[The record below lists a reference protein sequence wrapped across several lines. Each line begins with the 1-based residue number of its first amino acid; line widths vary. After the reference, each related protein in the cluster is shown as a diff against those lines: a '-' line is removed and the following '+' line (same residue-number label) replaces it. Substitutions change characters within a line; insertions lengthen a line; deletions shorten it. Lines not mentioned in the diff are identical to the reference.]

1 LRSAIAI
8 KTILVAAS
16 GGTATRGTI
25 ELACQLAQRFR
36 ALSKA
41 ITCSSIRSCTRVD
54 GRDAGL
60 GLTGT
65 LIESIE
71 AVARVRAE
79 ETRSLFAKVLVRR
92 EIAMGEGPHA
102 IEHRASGSW
111 RQESGYAPILVAN
124 RARFFDLAVLGRSE
138 RAIGQPYTDT
148 IEQVLTSSRRPVL
161 LVWADAPATIGNTV
175 AIAWNGSPE
184 AVPALSAS
192 LPFLMSA
199 AAVWNDHGWPQR
211 HEPISAIGV
220 SRLTRHQGAASQ
232 TTGQAARHVRGGLL
246 DAAQSCRADLLVMGG
261 YGHAFWRDMVFG
273 GATLE
278 IIKSASMPS
287 LLMH

>member
-1 LRSAIAI
+1 LPP
-8 KTILVAAS
+8 
-16 GGTATRGTI
+16 
-25 ELACQLAQRFR
+25 AQRFR
-36 ALSKA
+36 AHIEGYHVLLDPQA
-41 ITCSSIRSCTRVD
+41 ALASI
-54 GRDAGL
+54 GEDAGI

-111 RQESGYAPILVAN
+111 RQESGYAPVLVAN
-124 RARFFDLAVLGRSE
+124 RARFFDLVVLGRSE

-148 IEQVLTSSRRPVL
+148 IEQVLTSSGRPVL
-161 LVWADAPATIGNTV
+161 LAPADAPASVGNTV

-184 AVPALSAS
+184 SVRALSAS
-192 LPFLMSA
+192 LPFIMSA
-199 AAVWNDHGWPQR
+199 AAVWMMTAGLNDH
-211 HEPISAIGV
+211 EPVSAIEYLAWHDIKV
-220 SRLTRHQGAASQ
+220 QHRKLRDR
-232 TTGQAARHVRGGLL
+232 AARHVGSRLL
-246 DAAQSCRADLLVMGG
+246 DAAQSCGADLLVMGG
-261 YGHAFWRDMVFG
+261 YGHAFWREMVFG

-278 IIKSASMPS
+278 IVKSASMPL